1 MRREPLETVLR
12 LRRHAV
18 DEARRALTDSLV
30 AVTEAEMK
38 AHQIQRDIQLETER
52 AADVSGGDA
61 LVEAFAA
68 WLPIARRR
76 LAEARALQDRHEAE
90 VARCRA
96 ELTASRA
103 AMQAVEA
110 LLAERRAKQAEAQG
124 KAAQRGMDEAA
135 SRSVAERS

>member
-30 AVTEAEMK
+30 AVTEAEMA
-38 AHQIQRDIQLETER
+38 AHQLQRDIQAETER
-52 AADVSGGDA
+52 AADLAGGDA
-61 LVEAFAA
+61 MVEAFAA
-68 WLPIARRR
+68 WLPAARRR
-76 LAEARALQDRHEAE
+76 LSEARTVQDRHEAE

-110 LLAERRAKQAEAQG
+110 LLSERRAKQADALG
-124 KAAQRGMDEAA
+124 KQVQRGLDEAA
-135 SRSVAERS
+135 SRTTAEP